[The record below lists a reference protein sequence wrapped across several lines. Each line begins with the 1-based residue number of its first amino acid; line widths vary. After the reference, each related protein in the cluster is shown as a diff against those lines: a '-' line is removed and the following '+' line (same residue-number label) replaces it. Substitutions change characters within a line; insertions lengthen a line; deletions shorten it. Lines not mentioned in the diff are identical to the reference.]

1 MGQMSRYRCVHSLA
15 LSFRKAVLSFRHWD
29 PRMQAFWL
37 NNMLP
42 VLAGNLVGAVFCCGT
57 HPHLAACSLVPFHK
71 ARYSLGLTAHT
82 SVSCACFF
90 VKLCAPLHSRW
101 TQS

>member
-57 HPHLAACSLVPFHK
+57 HPHLAVLLCLSIRRGTPWGSLLTRRSRVPV
-71 ARYSLGLTAHT
+71 SL
-82 SVSCACFF
+82 
-90 VKLCAPLHSRW
+90 
-101 TQS
+101 